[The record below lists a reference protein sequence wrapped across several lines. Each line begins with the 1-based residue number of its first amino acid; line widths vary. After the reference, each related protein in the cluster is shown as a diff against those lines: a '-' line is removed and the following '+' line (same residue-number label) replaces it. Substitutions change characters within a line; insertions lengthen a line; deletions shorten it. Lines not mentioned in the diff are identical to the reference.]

1 MRHFPNT
8 TRHDGHTKA
17 TRNDR
22 RVLTN
27 LLKKTTNLGGSAP
40 KPLSECG
47 SKSPIPYADYVARRT
62 IVRRYLTIFPHSP
75 VQM

>member
-40 KPLSECG
+40 KPPQTFE
-47 SKSPIPYADYVARRT
+47 KV
-62 IVRRYLTIFPHSP
+62 
-75 VQM
+75 